1 MERRVAVTGLGV
13 LSCIGNDVTTFWNNL
28 INGVCGIDHI
38 TEYPTENLAVKIGGM
53 VRNFNPEEYGMDK
66 PFIRKQ
72 DPFTVYAMASAWQ
85 AMKDSGLVSGENIE
99 PARLATYVGS
109 GIGGFQT
116 IQREVEKFTED
127 PSGKWISP
135 NFVPTMISD
144 MAGGQIAIKF
154 NAQGSCID
162 IVTACATSTHSIG
175 EAYRA
180 IRYGFADA
188 IIAGGSDH
196 CTIPIGIAGF
206 ANAKALTR
214 AEDPKYA
221 SLPFN
226 RNRGGFVMA
235 DGSAIMILED
245 YEHALARGAHIYA
258 EVVGYGST
266 CDAYHATAPRPDG
279 STQAECI
286 RIALEQ
292 AGGGRPVT
300 DEVNREQVVVL
311 LAQKGIE
318 TGYLTRATRVQ
329 DEAALAQKRARL
341 SVAVTRLTLNI
352 LGPTE
357 EGKVLLRFHHDVT
370 HDHALVI
377 GRTEHHAPSGKSI
390 ASEVTEHAARTACQ
404 TSRAIGPLRVAGIDH
419 VVTRLIDEDGARP
432 RADAAIDAQIVIDP
446 RIVKTLLVLNHHD
459 RMLGARLGTRAT
471 PAAMPLGELVDDLGR
486 AGVLKAPG
494 VHVGRVRA
502 PLLGW
507 DIIAEATLQR
517 TLHAHLDALNRAEAL
532 DDSLL
537 GRLLVLGHCHSCRDG
552 TVRGRDCPLGTSI
565 RVLLGKSTYRIRQRG
580 RQEDD
585 WITLSKPSQS
595 SVQRIGQRPSAS
607 SDSLLPDAAKHLCGT
622 RCQRRRAGKDNAR
635 TQRLHDH
642 LRGSD
647 VGKVKRGRILQ
658 RKGLERSR
666 QRCEIRT
673 AFLGISCLDKV
684 LHTEF
689 NDQAPNC
696 LALPVVSL
704 VEHLRQLPTSPQQ
717 ARRVEATRPVNQCEG
732 AVHQTIG
739 LVDRLVRNRQSN
751 RARQAQSKK
760 SEYWVRVRDR
770 CRAVL
775 AERLKQGAGES

>member
-235 DGSAIMILED
+235 DGSAVMILED

-266 CDAYHATAPRPDG
+266 CDAYHATH
-279 STQAECI
+279 
-286 RIALEQ
+286 
-292 AGGGRPVT
+292 
-300 DEVNREQVVVL
+300 
-311 LAQKGIE
+311 
-318 TGYLTRATRVQ
+318 RV
-329 DEAALAQKRARL
+329 
-341 SVAVTRLTLNI
+341 
-352 LGPTE
+352 
-357 EGKVLLRFHHDVT
+357 
-370 HDHALVI
+370 
-377 GRTEHHAPSGKSI
+377 
-390 ASEVTEHAARTACQ
+390 RTA
-404 TSRAIGPLRVAGIDH
+404 P
-419 VVTRLIDEDGARP
+419 P
-432 RADAAIDAQIVIDP
+432 R
-446 RIVKTLLVLNHHD
+446 R
-459 RMLGARLGTRAT
+459 
-471 PAAMPLGELVDDLGR
+471 
-486 AGVLKAPG
+486 
-494 VHVGRVRA
+494 
-502 PLLGW
+502 
-507 DIIAEATLQR
+507 
-517 TLHAHLDALNRAEAL
+517 
-532 DDSLL
+532 
-537 GRLLVLGHCHSCRDG
+537 
-552 TVRGRDCPLGTSI
+552 
-565 RVLLGKSTYRIRQRG
+565 
-580 RQEDD
+580 
-585 WITLSKPSQS
+585 
-595 SVQRIGQRPSAS
+595 
-607 SDSLLPDAAKHLCGT
+607 
-622 RCQRRRAGKDNAR
+622 NA
-635 TQRLHDH
+635 
-642 LRGSD
+642 
-647 VGKVKRGRILQ
+647 
-658 RKGLERSR
+658 
-666 QRCEIRT
+666 
-673 AFLGISCLDKV
+673 
-684 LHTEF
+684 
-689 NDQAPNC
+689 
-696 LALPVVSL
+696 
-704 VEHLRQLPTSPQQ
+704 
-717 ARRVEATRPVNQCEG
+717 
-732 AVHQTIG
+732 
-739 LVDRLVRNRQSN
+739 
-751 RARQAQSKK
+751 
-760 SEYWVRVRDR
+760 
-770 CRAVL
+770 
-775 AERLKQGAGES
+775 